1 MLGKGLVSEVGWL
14 TDIEDELC
22 LALGAVTGVQTSD
35 DRYGM
40 EEHGSGLVWSVDER
54 DEDEMGVRL
63 RVGTVEGEGREH
75 GTVRVEWLGEG
86 WVDYLAGVVAG
97 SEAAVAAA
105 VSEAREA
112 MA

>member
-1 MLGKGLVSEVGWL
+1 MMSWL
-14 TDIEDELC
+14 RGIEDELNI
-22 LALGAVTGVQTSD
+22 ALGATTGVPTTD

-63 RVGTVEGEGREH
+63 RVGTVEGEGRER

-86 WVDYLAGVVAG
+86 WVDYLAWVVAG